1 MAVDKKL
8 LDVMACPKCMN
19 ELKEKNMFLVCAKCK
34 LAYPVLDGVPD
45 MLVDEAWALDK
56 ADKAGFKHGL
66 KL

>member
-8 LDVMACPKCMN
+8 LEIMACPKCMN

-34 LAYPVLDGVPD
+34 LAYPVLDGVPN
-45 MLVDEAWALDK
+45 MLIDEAWALDK
-56 ADKAGFKHGL
+56 ADKSGFNHGL